1 MLTFIVILFITFANA
16 YSPGPCSGDCQALDP
31 ALIQR
36 QSDGKYFR
44 FSTGGGVSITTAGKL
59 EGPWTQQGEALPN
72 GSSIHISGVD
82 SDNLWAPDVHYENGI
97 YYMYYA
103 ISADSKSTSAIG
115 VASSPS
121 MEAGSWEDHGG
132 IGVGSNSDSRYNAID
147 ANWISIQGQA
157 YLNFGSYF
165 DGLQQVEML
174 DALNRSAESTPHQI
188 AYNTTDGC
196 KEEASFMV
204 ERDGFYYLLFSSGI
218 NEYPNNAKVPRGEE
232 YRIVIC
238 RSTTGT
244 GDFVDA
250 SGHPCTQS
258 GGTTLLASD
267 GRVYGPGGQG
277 VYKHPQLGYI
287 LYYHYADEN
296 IGLSRSDFQFGW
308 NYLCWTQDNWPIV
321 CDSPGQN

>member
-1 MLTFIVILFITFANA
+1 MLTLIVILFITFANA

-44 FSTGGGVSITTAGKL
+44 FSTGGGVSITTADKL

-82 SDNLWAPDVHYENGI
+82 SDNLWVSMTPLLSSNRCTMSNNFSQAPDVHYENGI

-121 MEAGSWEDHGG
+121 MEVGSWEDHGG

-174 DALNRSAESTPHQI
+174 DALNRSTESAPHQI

-196 KEEASFMV
+196 KEEASFMI

-218 NEYPNNAKVPRGEE
+218 NEYPNNAKVPKGEE

-244 GDFVDA
+244 GDFV
-250 SGHPCTQS
+250 SGFF
-258 GGTTLLASD
+258 
-267 GRVYGPGGQG
+267 
-277 VYKHPQLGYI
+277 
-287 LYYHYADEN
+287 
-296 IGLSRSDFQFGW
+296 GLCSLIHW
-308 NYLCWTQDNWPIV
+308 
-321 CDSPGQN
+321 